1 MFEQA
6 YGRLVC
12 FADGQREIIS
22 MQWKQG
28 ATCAIHDHGATASGR
43 VHLVIGELVE
53 ERFSFD
59 GRGLC
64 HTTTLHHA
72 APCTIEVPPGLIH
85 RMTAS
90 ADAALTLSIHHYE
103 PCIAS
108 MRIYDPEGRRTVIV
122 PDDCGAWIP
131 EDAAAIVA
139 IECWSAP

>member
-12 FADGQREIIS
+12 HVDGEREVIA
-22 MQWKQG
+22 MKWKQG
-28 ATCAIHDHGATASGR
+28 ATCAVHDHGATASGR
-43 VHLVIGELVE
+43 VHLVVGALVE
-53 ERFSFD
+53 ERFTFD
-59 GRGLC
+59 GRALQP
-64 HTTTLHHA
+64 TERLLHA

-90 ADAALTLSIHHYE
+90 PDAALTLSIHHYE

-122 PDDCGAWIP
+122 PDDGGAWIP

-139 IECWSAP
+139 IEPWSAL